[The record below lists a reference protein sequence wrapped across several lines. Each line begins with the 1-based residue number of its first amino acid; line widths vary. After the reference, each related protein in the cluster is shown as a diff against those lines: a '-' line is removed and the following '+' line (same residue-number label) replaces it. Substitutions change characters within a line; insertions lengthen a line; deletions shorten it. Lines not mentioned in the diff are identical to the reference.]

1 MGFSEGTE
9 DEFLL
14 TCFVCKAPF
23 GMLAAFCGGCG
34 ARRDQAMGVERAKS
48 SQQIVQNVIET
59 PSLEETYLET
69 PAIPESEVFTT
80 SLQDTYNDY
89 NKIDLT
95 PYNPEQQTRKV
106 KKQSIK
112 KQVFYSNMRLRVEV
126 LNGWQSRHARLLN
139 VSGTFVFLIATYL
152 FAQAFITGAS
162 NPEATVETY
171 LKAAISRDPQYFDI
185 NSDKPG
191 AESHQVFP
199 VQFLPKQKVTDWLFS
214 SETNG
219 LKGSGVITI
228 SPAVSQDGLVPIS
241 MNVSATY
248 QTTLGIFKTPSWMP
262 SDQPATISINYPN
275 IPNALIYI
283 NGYAAGTINSP
294 AVREGTYFIYPG
306 QFEIKYYRNGK
317 EVDGGYT
324 ADIQTSG
331 SYQIN

>member
-34 ARRDQAMGVERAKS
+34 ARRDQAMGVERAKP

-59 PSLEETYLET
+59 PSLEETYFEA
-69 PAIPESEVFTT
+69 PSVPEAELYTT

-95 PYNPEQQTRKV
+95 PYNPEQAVRKV

-112 KQVFYSNMRLRVEV
+112 KQVFYSNIRLRAEV
-126 LNGWQSRHARLLN
+126 LNSWQERHARMLN

-152 FAQAFITGAS
+152 FIQAFITGAS
-162 NPEATVETY
+162 NPETAVETY
-171 LKAAISRDPQYFDI
+171 LKAAVARDAQYFDI

-191 AESHQVFP
+191 AESYPVFP
-199 VQFLPKQKVTDWLFS
+199 VQYLPKQNVTDWLFS
-214 SETNG
+214 YETNG
-219 LKGSGVITI
+219 LKGTSVVTI
-228 SPAVSQDGLVPIS
+228 SPAINQDGLIPIS
-241 MNVSATY
+241 MKVSAEY
-248 QTTLGIFKTPSWMP
+248 RTTLGIFKTPTWVP
-262 SDQPATISINYPN
+262 AEQPATITINYPN
-275 IPNALIYI
+275 ISNALIYI
-283 NGYAAGTINSP
+283 NGYAAGTINNP

-306 QFEIKYYRNGK
+306 LFEIKFYRNGE
-317 EVDGGYT
+317 EVNGGYSL
-324 ADIQTSG
+324 DIQTSG
-331 SYQIN
+331 SY